1 MLCSFSSLVIRNR
14 HRVAM
19 YFHAPCGV
27 VLYCFV
33 CKLYAN
39 KEKKKKKKKIYE
51 YTLYNGRNYP
61 LPDRCGR
68 ALIVQHWEASIF
80 NF

>member
-1 MLCSFSSLVIRNR
+1 
-14 HRVAM
+14 M

-39 KEKKKKKKKIYE
+39 KEKKKKKDCWDSLEPDQYWE
-51 YTLYNGRNYP
+51 NSAVFEFHTQDLCFTLSFLSSQAVTYRI
-61 LPDRCGR
+61 
-68 ALIVQHWEASIF
+68 LIFPSVM
-80 NF
+80 NC